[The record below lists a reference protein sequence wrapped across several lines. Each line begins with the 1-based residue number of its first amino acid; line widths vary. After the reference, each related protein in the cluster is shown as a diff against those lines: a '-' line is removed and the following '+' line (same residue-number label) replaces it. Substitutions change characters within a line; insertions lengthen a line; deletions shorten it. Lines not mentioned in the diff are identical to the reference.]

1 MFHATAN
8 PGNFGG
14 PRTDYCTVNCDVCRE
29 ALSARIDGEPEPVP
43 SAQVDRHLEEC
54 RACTDWYAAAG
65 ATTRTLRMRAA
76 PVTPDLTDQ
85 ILARAEFVGVTPRR
99 RGLSTSALRMILLG
113 IGAVQCALGLAQLV
127 GHGVGVHAEH
137 EVGSHLFNES
147 TAWSFALGAGMVWGA
162 LSVRA
167 VSGLIAVFGSFAAV
181 VSVFVAHDLIGG
193 QMSATRAESHVVL
206 LAGLLVLVL
215 LRRRAGGEP
224 PEVTA
229 EPGPLAMPPGAR
241 AGRRTG
247 HLRSTHDP
255 AA

>member
-1 MFHATAN
+1 M
-8 PGNFGG
+8 
-14 PRTDYCTVNCDVCRE
+14 NCDVCRE
-29 ALSARIDGEPEPVP
+29 ALSARIDDEPEPVP

-54 RACTDWYAAAG
+54 RACTEWYAAAT
-65 ATTRTLRMRAA
+65 AATRTLRMRAA
-76 PVTPDLTDQ
+76 PVTPDLTDT
-85 ILARAEFVGVTPRR
+85 ILARAEFGGVTPRR
-99 RGLSTSALRMILLG
+99 RGLSLSALRMILLG

-127 GHGVGVHAEH
+127 GHGVGVHADH
-137 EVGSHLFNES
+137 EIGSHLFNES

-167 VSGLIAVFGSFAAV
+167 VTGLIAVFGSFAAV
-181 VSVFVAHDLIGG
+181 VSVFVAHDLLRHE
-193 QMSATRAESHVVL
+193 MSATRAESHVVL

-215 LRRRAGGEP
+215 IQRRQRGEP

-229 EPGPLAMPPGAR
+229 APSPIAVPPGAR
-241 AGRRTG
+241 TGRRTG